1 MNIKKL
7 FDSWIGKEFRGLSA
21 RTLYQFIM
29 IECIKPF
36 SMYSKED
43 ADEMVYIQLYQY
55 FTGKRT
61 DELRNN
67 YELIKFL
74 VENCTWL

>member
-1 MNIKKL
+1 MNINKL
-7 FDSWIGKEFRGLSA
+7 FDSWIGKNFRGLSA
-21 RTLYQFIM
+21 HTLYQFLI

-36 SMYSKED
+36 SNYTKHQ

-67 YELIKFL
+67 YEFIKFF
-74 VENCTWL
+74 VDKCEWL

>member
-1 MNIKKL
+1 MNISKL
-7 FDSWIGKEFRGLSA
+7 FNEWVSKNFRGLSA
-21 RTLYQFIM
+21 HTLYQFLI

-36 SMYSKED
+36 SMYSKTQ
-43 ADEMVYIQLYQY
+43 ADEMVNVQLYQY

-67 YELIKFL
+67 YEFIKFI
-74 VENCTWL
+74 VDRCTWL